1 MVRVVN
7 IYENTLY
14 RRMNK
19 LITIG
24 KYIKAATLDEAYEL
38 LQVKNAHVFGGGA
51 FIKMGKKR
59 ISTAIDL
66 SKLNLNYIEDREDH
80 FALGGMT
87 TFYDVESSTLL
98 KDEYGSFM
106 RDSVKDLIGVQ
117 LRNMVTYGATA
128 ASRYGFS
135 DPNTALLA
143 LGGTVKFHNAGII
156 PIEDYFDHGIDA
168 KDILTEIT
176 IPKSFDFLSFKA
188 FRNSKGDY
196 AMLNCAVSKKSGSFR
211 IVVGARPNRSKLA
224 TEAMKFIN
232 SSALN
237 PENIEKAAIIAS
249 EELTFGSNSR
259 ASADYRRELCKVLVK
274 RALMEVL

>member
-1 MVRVVN
+1 M
-7 IYENTLY
+7 
-14 RRMNK
+14 
-19 LITIG
+19 ITIG
-24 KYIKAATLDEAYEL
+24 KYVKATTLDEAYEL
-38 LQVKNAHVFGGGA
+38 LKAKNAHVFGGGA
-51 FIKMGKKR
+51 FIKMGSKR

-66 SKLNLNYIEDREDH
+66 SKLNLSYIENREDC

-87 TFYDVESSTLL
+87 TFYDVESSKALS
-98 KDEYGSFM
+98 DEYGNFM
-106 RDSVKDLIGVQ
+106 SDSVRDIIGIQ

-143 LGGTVKFHNAGII
+143 AGATVKFHNAGLM
-156 PIEDYFDHGIDA
+156 PIEEYFENGIDS

-176 IPKSFDFLSFKA
+176 IPKGFEYLSFKA

-196 AMLNCAVSKKSGSFR
+196 AMLNCAVSKKDGKFR
-211 IVVGARPNRSKLA
+211 IAVGARPNRSKLA
-224 TEAMKFIN
+224 LESMAFIN
-232 SSALN
+232 SSTLS
-237 PENIEKAAIIAS
+237 PEIIEKAAIIAS

-259 ASADYRRELCKVLVK
+259 ASADYRRELCKVLIK

>member
-1 MVRVVN
+1 M
-7 IYENTLY
+7 NT
-14 RRMNK
+14 

-24 KYIKAATLDEAYEL
+24 KYIKAATINEAYEL
-38 LQVKNAHVFGGGA
+38 LQGKNAHVFGGGA

-66 SKLNLNYIEDREDH
+66 SKINLSYIEDRDDH
-80 FALGGMT
+80 IALGGMT
-87 TFYDVESSTLL
+87 TFYDAEYSDLL
-98 KDEYGSFM
+98 RNQYGSFIS
-106 RDSVKDLIGVQ
+106 DSVKDIIGIQ
-117 LRNMVTYGATA
+117 LRNMVTYGATT

-143 LGGTVKFHNAGII
+143 LGGTVRFHNAGVISMD
-156 PIEDYFDHGIDA
+156 EYFESGIDG

-176 IPKSFDFLSFKA
+176 IPKDFDFLNFKA

-196 AMLNCAVSKKSGSFR
+196 AMLNCAVSKKNDQIR

-224 TEAMKFIN
+224 IEAMKFLN
-232 SSALN
+232 SSAFN
-237 PENIEKAAIIAS
+237 PENIEKASIIAS
-249 EELTFGSNSR
+249 EELTFGTNSR
-259 ASADYRRELCKVLVK
+259 ASADYRRELCKVLVR